1 MSTALLT
8 DRYELTMV
16 QAALRSGHGNRRA
29 IFEVFARQLPAGRRY
44 GVVAGTERAIELISE
59 FKFTEA
65 ELSWL
70 AKQRVVADDT
80 LAWLADFKFSG
91 DISGYAEGE
100 LYFGNSPVLT
110 VESSWAE
117 AVLLETLILSV
128 LNFDSA
134 VASAASR
141 MSLAANQR
149 DLVEMGSR
157 RGHEQAA
164 VSAAR
169 AAYIAGFHA
178 TSNLEAGRRWG
189 IPTMGT
195 SAHSFTLLYD
205 SEPDAF
211 RAQLASMGA
220 ETTFLIDTFNVEEAV
235 RTAVEITGGGPGA
248 VRIDSGDLVEQARTV
263 RGLLDSLGANKT
275 RIVVTSDLDEYA
287 IAALAAAPV
296 DAYGVGTSLITG
308 SGHPTAG
315 FVYKLVAH
323 SDDGSNWTSVAKRSS
338 SKENFGG
345 KKYAYRQLV
354 NGAAQAEFISW
365 QPGDHGREL
374 QKNFMLQGEPV
385 TDPKT
390 ALQRARER
398 HQNSLAELSDAAK
411 RLSKGEAALQAEYLL
426 G

>member
-1 MSTALLT
+1 VSTALLT

-44 GVVAGTERAIELISE
+44 GVVAGTERLVELISE
-59 FKFTEA
+59 FKFTNA

-70 AKQRVVADDT
+70 AEQQIVAEDT
-80 LAWLADFKFSG
+80 LAWLEDFRFSG

-141 MSLAANQR
+141 MKLAAGQR
-149 DLVEMGSR
+149 NLVEMGSR

-169 AAYIAGFHA
+169 AAFVAGFEA

-211 RAQLASMGA
+211 RAQLASMGKD
-220 ETTFLIDTFNVEEAV
+220 TTFLVDTFDVERAV
-235 RTAVEITGGGPGA
+235 RTAVEITGSGPGA
-248 VRIDSGDLVEQARTV
+248 VRIDSGDLVEQASAV
-263 RGLLDSLGANKT
+263 RGLLDSLGAEQT

-296 DAYGVGTSLITG
+296 DTYGVGTSLITG

-323 SDDGSNWTSVAKRSS
+323 SEDGSNWTSVAKRSS
-338 SKENFGG
+338 SKENLGG
-345 KKYAYRQLV
+345 KKYAYRRLL
-354 NGAAQAEFISW
+354 NGVAEAELLSW
-365 QPGDHGREL
+365 EPGDHGREL
-374 QKNFMLQGEPV
+374 QQDFMLRGQSLV
-385 TDPKT
+385 DPAT
-390 ALQRARER
+390 ALQRARQR
-398 HQNSLAELSDAAK
+398 HESALGELSDAAK
-411 RLSKGEAALQAEYLL
+411 RLSRGEAALHAEFLVV
-426 G
+426 